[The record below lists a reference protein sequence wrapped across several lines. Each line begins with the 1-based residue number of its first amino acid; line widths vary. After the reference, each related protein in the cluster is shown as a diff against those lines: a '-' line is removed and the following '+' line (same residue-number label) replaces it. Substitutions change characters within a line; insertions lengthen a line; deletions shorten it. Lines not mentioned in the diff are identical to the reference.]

1 MKQIVGFGVS
11 RNGSPF
17 RVRWQSK
24 RSEREVITIV
34 SGLACIDSNDN
45 VLWRVLTDA
54 NGQQHVVQGGGKL
67 PKQYRLADSY
77 KVELLRLET
86 SCNAGDPIAAS
97 GVTVA
102 LPWSFDADTPI
113 EPDYQRDDYVGS

>member
-17 RVRWQSK
+17 RVRWQGK

-34 SGLACIDSNDN
+34 FGLACIDGNNN

-54 NGQQHVVQGGGKL
+54 HGQRHVVQGGGKL
-67 PKQYRLADSY
+67 PAQYRLADGY
-77 KVELLRLET
+77 TVELLRLV
-86 SCNAGDPIAAS
+86 CGCGDPIAAS